1 MNKSHGGNCDFENV
15 LIDLNSD
22 INEYHK
28 MRGHDGV
35 LLNELLKKISGKLYY
50 LETVRS
56 YFHNEFQ
63 NEINALVEGGKSVSR
78 AENNAHVKYPE
89 MYRLRRI
96 MDGAYNVT
104 HAITMNISYLKKE
117 MNSVNVS

>member
-1 MNKSHGGNCDFENV
+1 MNKTHNEISEFEKV
-15 LIDLNSD
+15 LSDLNCD

-28 MRGHDGV
+28 MIDHDGV
-35 LLNELLKKISGKLYY
+35 ILNELLKKISGKLYY
-50 LETVRS
+50 LETIRS

-63 NEINALVEGGKSVSR
+63 NEINTLVEGGKSVSR

-117 MNSVNVS
+117 MNNINV